1 MAWTNVPLSRITFGL
16 FSGSAPGATVSVA
29 AADLLLFRYKLLAR
43 DTIVVDFR
51 IGKAFFSPSN
61 AAVSGITMKLDIPFS
76 SVHFP
81 ALGSP
86 SSFND
91 GGQSY
96 SNDCII
102 ALDPGGIPHA
112 AGCVALLNDS
122 THKIILLVRNVS
134 GDNINSVGV
143 VGAFGQVTF
152 EMTRRKRLPLKRG
165 KAGRTRRPSPGRR

>member
-16 FSGSAPGATVSVA
+16 FTGSTAGATVSVA
-29 AADLLLFRYKLLAR
+29 AADLLMFRYKVLAS
-43 DTIVVDFR
+43 DTIR

-61 AAVSGITMKLDIPFS
+61 AAVSGITMTLDIPFS

-86 SSFND
+86 SAFND

-96 SNDCII
+96 SNDGII

-122 THKIILLVRNVS
+122 THKIILLIRNVS

-143 VGAFGQVTF
+143 VGAFGQITF
-152 EMTRRKRLPLKRG
+152 EVTRRKRLPPKRG
-165 KAGRTRRPSPGRR
+165 KAGPARRRSPGRR